1 MILNYLGILAG
12 LSLLVYGA
20 GRFVDGAAHI
30 ARYLGMPP
38 LLIGLTIVGMAT
50 SAPEILVGIVAALE
64 GKTEIAIGNAIGSNI
79 ANIGLVL
86 GLTVMLMPVT
96 IASQTLKREFF
107 VMVLAIL
114 LAFGLMWD
122 QNLSHLDAVFLLVGV
137 VAAILSVIVLSKKSA
152 PTDPLLSEF
161 ESELPDKSPEK
172 SNIRRSIF
180 LFFLGLGLL
189 LGGAYLLVECAI
201 IVAKHFGL
209 SDLVIGLTIIAIGT
223 SLPELAASITAVKK
237 NEADIA
243 IGNVIGSNMFNM
255 LAVIG
260 IPGMIHATDFDS
272 VVLHRD
278 FPIMIGL
285 TLLMGWMVFI
295 RGAGKFDRAEGA
307 ILFLCFIAYQCW
319 LFNG

>member
-20 GRFVDGAAHI
+20 DRFVDGAAHI

-152 PTDPLLSEF
+152 QTDPLLSEF
-161 ESELPDKSPEK
+161 ESELPDKSAEK

-189 LGGAYLLVECAI
+189 LGGAYLLVECAV

>member
-12 LSLLVYGA
+12 LALLVYGA
-20 GRFVDGAAHI
+20 DRFVEGAAAI

-38 LLIGLTIVGMAT
+38 LLIGLTIVGIAT
-50 SAPEILVGIVAALE
+50 SAPEILVGVVAALE

-86 GLTVMLMPVT
+86 GFTVMLLPVT
-96 IASQTLKREFF
+96 IDSQTLKREFIIMLF
-107 VMVLAIL
+107 SIMWAL
-114 LAFGLMWD
+114 GWMWD
-122 QNLSHLDAVFLLVGV
+122 ENLSHSDAVFLLVGLT
-137 VAAILSVIVLSKKSA
+137 AAILSVIVLSRKSA
-152 PTDPLLSEF
+152 LTDRLRNEF
-161 ESELPDKSPEK
+161 EIEIPERP
-172 SNIRRSIF
+172 NIGRSIF
-180 LFFLGLGLL
+180 WFLLGLAFL
-189 LGGAYLLVECAI
+189 LGGAYLLVECAV
-201 IVAKHFGL
+201 IVAKRFGL

-272 VVLHRD
+272 VVLLRD

-295 RGAGKFDRAEGA
+295 HGTGKFDRAEGST
-307 ILFLCFIAYQCW
+307 LLLCFIAYQYW

>member
-20 GRFVDGAAHI
+20 DRFVDGAAHI

-137 VAAILSVIVLSKKSA
+137 VAAILSVIVLSIKSA

>member
-12 LSLLVYGA
+12 LALLVYGA
-20 GRFVDGAAHI
+20 DRFVDGAAKI

-50 SAPEILVGIVAALE
+50 SAPEILVGVVAALE

-86 GLTVMLMPVT
+86 GFTVMLMPVT

-107 VMVLAIL
+107 IMGLAIL
-114 LAFGLMWD
+114 LAVTLMWD
-122 QNLSHLDAVFLLVGV
+122 QNLSHPDAVFLLAGL

-152 PTDPLLSEF
+152 KTDPLLSEF
-161 ESELPDKSPEK
+161 ESELSEKSPEK
-172 SNIRRSIF
+172 SDIGKSIF

-189 LGGAYLLVECAI
+189 LGGAYLLVECAVL
-201 IVAKHFGL
+201 VAKHFGL

-237 NEADIA
+237 DEADIA

-272 VVLHRD
+272 IVLHRD
-278 FPIMIGL
+278 FPIMIGM
-285 TLLMGWMVFI
+285 TLLMGYMVFI
-295 RGAGKFDRAEGA
+295 RGAGKFDRAEGSV
-307 ILFLCFIAYQCW
+307 LFLGFIAYQYW
-319 LFNG
+319 LFSG

>member
-20 GRFVDGAAHI
+20 DRFVDGAAHI

-319 LFNG
+319 LFTG

>member
-12 LSLLVYGA
+12 LALLVFGA
-20 GRFVDGAAHI
+20 DRFVDGAANI

-38 LLIGLTIVGMAT
+38 LLIGLTIVGIAT
-50 SAPEILVGIVAALE
+50 SAPEILVGVVAALE

-86 GLTVMLMPVT
+86 GFTVMLLPVT
-96 IASQTLKREFF
+96 VKSPTLKREFIIMLF
-107 VMVLAIL
+107 AI
-114 LAFGLMWD
+114 MWAYGWLWD
-122 QNLSHLDAVFLLVGV
+122 GNLSHSDAVFLLLGL
-137 VAAILSVIVLSKKSA
+137 VAAIISVIVLSRKSA
-152 PTDPLLSEF
+152 RTDRLRNEF
-161 ESELPDKSPEK
+161 EVEIPETP
-172 SNIRRSIF
+172 NIGRSIYWF
-180 LFFLGLGLL
+180 LLGLAFL
-189 LGGAYLLVECAI
+189 LGGAYLLVECSV

-223 SLPELAASITAVKK
+223 SLPELAASIMAVKK

-272 VVLHRD
+272 IVLHRD
-278 FPIMIGL
+278 FLVMIGI
-285 TLLMGWMVFI
+285 TLLMGYMVFI

-307 ILFLCFIAYQCW
+307 TLLLCFITYQYW
-319 LFNG
+319 LFSG

>member
-12 LSLLVYGA
+12 LALLVYGA
-20 GRFVDGAAHI
+20 DRFVDGAANI

-50 SAPEILVGIVAALE
+50 SAPEILVGVVAALE

-86 GLTVMLMPVT
+86 GFTVMLLPVT
-96 IASQTLKREFF
+96 IKSPTLKREFIIMLF
-107 VMVLAIL
+107 AI
-114 LAFGLMWD
+114 MWAYGWLWD
-122 QNLSHLDAVFLLVGV
+122 GNLSQSDGVFLLVGLTV
-137 VAAILSVIVLSKKSA
+137 AILFVIVLSRKSA
-152 PTDPLLSEF
+152 KTDPLLSEF
-161 ESELPDKSPEK
+161 ESELSEKSPEI
-172 SNIRRSIF
+172 SNIAKSIF

-189 LGGAYLLVECAI
+189 LLGAYLLVECAVL
-201 IVAKHFGL
+201 VAKHFGL

-237 NEADIA
+237 DEADIA

-260 IPGMIHATDFDS
+260 IPGMIHATDFDRL
-272 VVLHRD
+272 VLTRD
-278 FPIMIGL
+278 FPVMVSL
-285 TLLMGWMVFI
+285 SLLMGWMVFI
-295 RGAGKFDRAEGA
+295 HGSGKFDRVEGSV
-307 ILFLCFIAYQCW
+307 LFLGFIAYQYW
-319 LFNG
+319 LFSG

>member
-12 LSLLVYGA
+12 LALLVYGA
-20 GRFVDGAAHI
+20 DRFVEGAANI

-50 SAPEILVGIVAALE
+50 SAPEILVGVVAALE

-86 GLTVMLMPVT
+86 GLTVILMPVT

-107 VMVLAIL
+107 IMLLAII
-114 LAFGLMWD
+114 LALGLMWD
-122 QNLSHLDAVFLLVGV
+122 QSLSHLDAVFLLVGL

-152 PTDPLLSEF
+152 KTDPLLSEY
-161 ESELPDKSPEK
+161 ENELPEK
-172 SNIRRSIF
+172 SKIGKSIF

-189 LGGAYLLVECAI
+189 LAGAYLLVECAI

-209 SDLVIGLTIIAIGT
+209 SDLIIGLTIIAIGT

-237 NEADIA
+237 DEADIA

-260 IPGMIHATDFDS
+260 IPGMIHATDFDRL
-272 VVLHRD
+272 VLVRD
-278 FPIMIGL
+278 FPVMIGL
-285 TLLMGWMVFI
+285 SLLMGWMVFI
-295 RGAGKFDRAEGA
+295 HGSGKFDRTEGSV
-307 ILFLCFIAYQCW
+307 LLLCFIAYQYW
-319 LFNG
+319 LFSG

>member
-20 GRFVDGAAHI
+20 DRFVDGAAHI

-137 VAAILSVIVLSKKSA
+137 VAAILAVIVLSKKSA

-307 ILFLCFIAYQCW
+307 ILFFCYIAYQCW

>member
-20 GRFVDGAAHI
+20 DRFVDGAAHI

-152 PTDPLLSEF
+152 QTDPLLSEF
-161 ESELPDKSPEK
+161 ESELPEK
-172 SNIRRSIF
+172 ANIRRSIF

-189 LGGAYLLVECAI
+189 LGGAYLLVECAV

>member
-12 LSLLVYGA
+12 LALLVYGA
-20 GRFVDGAAHI
+20 DRFVDGAANI

-50 SAPEILVGIVAALE
+50 SAPEILVGVVAALE

-86 GLTVMLMPVT
+86 GFTVILMPVT

-107 VMVLAIL
+107 IMGLAIM

-122 QNLSHLDAVFLLVGV
+122 QSLSHLDAMFLLLGIVT
-137 VAAILSVIVLSKKSA
+137 AIIAVTVLSKKSA
-152 PTDPLLSEF
+152 QTDPLLSEF
-161 ESELPDKSPEK
+161 ESELTEKLPGK
-172 SNIRRSIF
+172 SNIGKSIF
-180 LFFLGLGLL
+180 LFILGLVLL
-189 LGGAYLLVECAI
+189 LGGANLLVECAV

-209 SDLVIGLTIIAIGT
+209 SDLIIGLTIIAIGT

-237 NEADIA
+237 DEADIA

-260 IPGMIHATDFDS
+260 IPGMIHATDFDRL
-272 VVLHRD
+272 VLVRD
-278 FPIMIGL
+278 FPVMIGFS
-285 TLLMGWMVFI
+285 LLMGWMVFI
-295 RGAGKFDRAEGA
+295 HGSGKFDRVEGSV
-307 ILFLCFIAYQCW
+307 LFLGFIAYQYW
-319 LFNG
+319 LFTG

>member
-1 MILNYLGILAG
+1 MIVNYLGILAG
-12 LSLLVYGA
+12 LVLLVYGA
-20 GRFVDGAAHI
+20 DRFVEGAAAI

-38 LLIGLTIVGMAT
+38 LLIGLTIVGIAT
-50 SAPEILVGIVAALE
+50 SAPEILVGVVAALE

-86 GLTVMLMPVT
+86 GFTVMLMPVT
-96 IASQTLKREFF
+96 ITSPTLKREFIF
-107 VMVLAIL
+107 MLPAIA
-114 LAFGLMWD
+114 LAFGLLID
-122 QNLSHLDAVFLLVGV
+122 RNLSYIDAWILLLGL
-137 VAAILSVIVLSKKSA
+137 AASILAVIYLSRKSA
-152 PTDPLLSEF
+152 RTDPLRNEF
-161 ESELPDKSPEK
+161 EIEIPERP
-172 SNIRRSIF
+172 NVGRSIF
-180 LFFLGLGLL
+180 WFLLGLAFL
-189 LGGAYLLVECAI
+189 LGGAYVLVECAV

-209 SDLVIGLTIIAIGT
+209 SDLIIGLTIIAIGT

-278 FPIMIGL
+278 FPVMIGM
-285 TLLMGWMVFI
+285 TLLMGYMVFI
-295 RGAGKFDRAEGA
+295 RGAGKFDRAEGSV
-307 ILFLCFIAYQCW
+307 LFLSFIAYQYW
-319 LFNG
+319 LFSG

>member
-20 GRFVDGAAHI
+20 DRFVDGAAHI

-114 LAFGLMWD
+114 LALGLMWD

>member
-12 LSLLVYGA
+12 LALLVYGA
-20 GRFVDGAAHI
+20 DRFVEGAANI

-50 SAPEILVGIVAALE
+50 SAPEILVGVVATLE

-86 GLTVMLMPVT
+86 GFTVMLMPVT
-96 IASQTLKREFF
+96 VASQTLKREFF
-107 VMVLAIL
+107 IMGLAIL
-114 LAFGLMWD
+114 LAVGLMWN
-122 QNLSHLDAVFLLVGV
+122 QNLSHLDAVFLLVGLTV
-137 VAAILSVIVLSKKSA
+137 AILSVIVLSKKSA
-152 PTDPLLSEF
+152 KTDPLLSEF
-161 ESELPDKSPEK
+161 ESELPAK
-172 SNIRRSIF
+172 SNVAKSIF

-189 LGGAYLLVECAI
+189 LGGAYVLVECAI
-201 IVAKHFGL
+201 VVAKHFGL
-209 SDLVIGLTIIAIGT
+209 SDLIIGLTIIAIGT
-223 SLPELAASITAVKK
+223 SLPELAASIMAVKK

-272 VVLHRD
+272 IVLHRD
-278 FPIMIGL
+278 FPVMIGM
-285 TLLMGWMVFI
+285 TLLMGYMVFI
-295 RGAGKFDRAEGA
+295 RGAGKFDRAEGTT
-307 ILFLCFIAYQCW
+307 LLLCFIAYQSW
-319 LFNG
+319 LFSG

>member
-20 GRFVDGAAHI
+20 DRFVDGASNI

-50 SAPEILVGIVAALE
+50 SAPEILVGVVAALE

-86 GLTVMLMPVT
+86 GFTVMLMPVT

-107 VMVLAIL
+107 IMGLAIM
-114 LAFGLMWD
+114 LAVGLMSD
-122 QNLSHLDAVFLLVGV
+122 QNLSHPDALFLLAGL
-137 VAAILSVIVLSKKSA
+137 VAAILFVIVLSKKSA
-152 PTDPLLSEF
+152 KTDPLLSEF
-161 ESELPDKSPEK
+161 ESELSDKSPEK
-172 SNIRRSIF
+172 SDIGKSIF

-189 LGGAYLLVECAI
+189 LGGAYLLVECAVL
-201 IVAKHFGL
+201 VAKHFGL

-237 NEADIA
+237 DEADIA

-260 IPGMIHATDFDS
+260 IPGMIHATDFDKL
-272 VVLHRD
+272 VLVRD
-278 FPIMIGL
+278 FPVMIGM
-285 TLLMGWMVFI
+285 TLLMGYMVFI
-295 RGAGKFDRAEGA
+295 RGAGKFDRAEGSV
-307 ILFLCFIAYQCW
+307 LLLGFIAYQYW
-319 LFNG
+319 LFSG

>member
-12 LSLLVYGA
+12 LALLVYGA
-20 GRFVDGAAHI
+20 DRFVEGAAAI

-38 LLIGLTIVGMAT
+38 LLIGLTIVGIAT

-86 GLTVMLMPVT
+86 GLTVMLLPVT
-96 IASQTLKREFF
+96 VKSPTLKREFIIMLF
-107 VMVLAIL
+107 AI
-114 LAFGLMWD
+114 MWAYGWLWD
-122 QNLSHLDAVFLLVGV
+122 GNLSHLDAVFLLLGLT
-137 VAAILSVIVLSKKSA
+137 AAILSVIVLSRKSA
-152 PTDPLLSEF
+152 RTDRLRNEF
-161 ESELPDKSPEK
+161 EVEIPVRP
-172 SNIRRSIF
+172 NIGRSIF
-180 LFFLGLGLL
+180 WFLLGLAFL
-189 LGGAYLLVECAI
+189 LGGAYLLVECAV

-237 NEADIA
+237 DEADIA

-272 VVLHRD
+272 IVLYRD

-285 TLLMGWMVFI
+285 TLLMGLMVFI
-295 RGAGKFDRAEGA
+295 RGAGKFDRVEGSV
-307 ILFLCFIAYQCW
+307 LFLGFIAYQYW
-319 LFNG
+319 LFSG

>member
-12 LSLLVYGA
+12 LALLVYGA
-20 GRFVDGAAHI
+20 DRFVEGAAAI

-38 LLIGLTIVGMAT
+38 LLIGLTIVGIAT
-50 SAPEILVGIVAALE
+50 SAPEILVGVVAALE

-86 GLTVMLMPVT
+86 GFTVMLLPVT
-96 IASQTLKREFF
+96 VDSQTLKREFIIMLF
-107 VMVLAIL
+107 AIMWSL
-114 LAFGLMWD
+114 GWMWD
-122 QNLSHLDAVFLLVGV
+122 ENLSHSDAVFLLVGLT
-137 VAAILSVIVLSKKSA
+137 AAILSVIVLSRKSA
-152 PTDPLLSEF
+152 RTDRLRNEF
-161 ESELPDKSPEK
+161 EIEIPERPD
-172 SNIRRSIF
+172 IGRSIF
-180 LFFLGLGLL
+180 WFLLGLAFL
-189 LGGAYLLVECAI
+189 LGGAYLLVECAV
-201 IVAKHFGL
+201 IVAKRFGL

-272 VVLHRD
+272 VVLLRD

-295 RGAGKFDRAEGA
+295 HGTGKFDRAEGST
-307 ILFLCFIAYQCW
+307 LLLCFIAYQYW

>member
-12 LSLLVYGA
+12 LSLLMYGA
-20 GRFVDGAAHI
+20 DRFVDGAAHI

-137 VAAILSVIVLSKKSA
+137 VAAIISVIVLSKKSA
-152 PTDPLLSEF
+152 QTDPLLSEF

-189 LGGAYLLVECAI
+189 LGGAYLLVECAV

>member
-12 LSLLVYGA
+12 LSLLMYGA
-20 GRFVDGAAHI
+20 DRFVDGAAHI

-152 PTDPLLSEF
+152 QTDPLLSEF

>member
-12 LSLLVYGA
+12 LALLVYGA
-20 GRFVDGAAHI
+20 DRFVEGAAAI

-38 LLIGLTIVGMAT
+38 LLIGLTIVGIAT
-50 SAPEILVGIVAALE
+50 SAPEILVGVVAALE

-86 GLTVMLMPVT
+86 GLTVMLMPLTVK
-96 IASQTLKREFF
+96 SPTLKREFIIMLF
-107 VMVLAIL
+107 AI
-114 LAFGLMWD
+114 MWAYGWLWD
-122 QNLSHLDAVFLLVGV
+122 GNLSHSDAVFLLIGLA
-137 VAAILSVIVLSKKSA
+137 AAILSVIVLSGKSA
-152 PTDPLLSEF
+152 RTDRLRNEF
-161 ESELPDKSPEK
+161 EIEIPERP
-172 SNIRRSIF
+172 NIGRSIF
-180 LFFLGLGLL
+180 WFLLGLAFL
-189 LGGAYLLVECAI
+189 LGGAYLLVECAV

-237 NEADIA
+237 DEADIA

-272 VVLHRD
+272 IVLQRD
-278 FPIMIGL
+278 FPIMIGF

-295 RGAGKFDRAEGA
+295 HGAGKFDRTEGA
-307 ILFLCFIAYQCW
+307 TLFFCFIAYQY
-319 LFNG
+319 LVFSG